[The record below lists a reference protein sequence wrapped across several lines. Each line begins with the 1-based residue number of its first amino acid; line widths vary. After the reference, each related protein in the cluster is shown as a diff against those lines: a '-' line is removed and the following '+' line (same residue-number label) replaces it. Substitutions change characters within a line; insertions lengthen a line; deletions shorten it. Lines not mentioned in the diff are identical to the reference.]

1 MAATTT
7 SSEGEWQDLLNSGG
21 VLKQIIRP
29 APEEAIALGCPEY
42 KQQVLVHVVGRT
54 AKLEVNREFLNTRA
68 EAKPISAYVGEPIMD
83 MLPPGLMLCVRG
95 MFVGEIARVK
105 LESKYA
111 YALGGH
117 WYGLAPE
124 TDCEFEI
131 ELLSIGELLKEV
143 PEQTVDELVQTMHAF
158 KERGNEF
165 FKWNELNKALRCYKE
180 GVRFGDGLFG
190 EQGGGIDADGK
201 YDVEAYKDRVSCIS
215 NIAAVLEKQ
224 GKLVEAMES
233 TVLALTADPS
243 HLKSLARA
251 TRIAVAQGSHE
262 EASAALKV
270 ALELA
275 PGNLVIV
282 KLQRELNE
290 KIAQHKQLERERYG
304 GFLKPVSPQ
313 VSAQLAEKHREEMA
327 AKRQLEQLE
336 LAAERLREE
345 NNLKEDNLKGEN
357 LKREELDE
365 ESTPVEDD
373 GNMEEEIPLLPVSSS
388 FENSLPW
395 KLFVL
400 LFPTLFVLLAM
411 LVPKFMAKL

>member
-1 MAATTT
+1 MAQKNM
-7 SSEGEWQDLLNSGG
+7 EGEWQDLLSSGG
-21 VLKQIIRP
+21 VMKQIVRP
-29 APEEAIALGCPEY
+29 APEESIPLGSPEY

-105 LESKYA
+105 LENRYA

-131 ELLSIGELLKEV
+131 ELLAIGELMKEV
-143 PEQTVDELVQTMHAF
+143 PEQTADELVQTMRAF

-165 FKWNELNKALRCYKE
+165 FKWDELNKALRCYKE

-190 EQGGGIDADGK
+190 DQGEGIDADGK

-215 NIAAVLEKQ
+215 NIAAVLERQ

-275 PGNLVIV
+275 PGNPAIV

-304 GFLKPVSPQ
+304 GFLKPVAPQ
-313 VSAQLAEKHREEMA
+313 VAAQLAEKHREEVA

-336 LAAERLREE
+336 RAAERLREE
-345 NNLKEDNLKGEN
+345 SSLLEKKP
-357 LKREELDE
+357 ELEE
-365 ESTPVEDD
+365 ESTPAVD
-373 GNMEEEIPLLPVSSS
+373 EEEEEEATSLSPVPSS

-400 LFPTLFVLLAM
+400 LFPTLFVMLAV
-411 LVPKFMAKL
+411 LVPKLMANV